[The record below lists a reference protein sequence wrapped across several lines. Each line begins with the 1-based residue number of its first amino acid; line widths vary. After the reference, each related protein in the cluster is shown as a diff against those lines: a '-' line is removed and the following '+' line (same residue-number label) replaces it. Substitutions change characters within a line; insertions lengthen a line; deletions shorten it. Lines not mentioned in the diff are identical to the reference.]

1 MPDPSLNAYL
11 AKHYLDGAKAEAI
24 LARDGTDGERKR
36 KRKKVKPEQESA
48 SGSGFR
54 LVDDS
59 DETWK
64 ADRLDDDGALVVE
77 DEGSTSKRKQSRW
90 AKVGKSSGTGRD
102 DVLQDG
108 DLPQVADEQGMNLD
122 ANDQMSAER
131 QLAANPAAG
140 SSSSNSAIR
149 AGLKTREEMR
159 AERIERERKAA
170 EEKEAK
176 RSGQIQST
184 NEDEQKALQQAERER
199 RQQETVYRDATGK
212 RIDVQKE
219 DEERRKKREEER
231 KLEREKTDWNKG
243 EAQLRNAREQRRRE
257 EEERNTS
264 FARHADD
271 TKMNAQLR
279 KVERQNDPAARF
291 LKNKEAHQARGPQK
305 PVYKGH
311 FPPNRFGIRP
321 GYRWDGVERSNG
333 FENKLFQRRNERA
346 RRKAEHQAWSQEDM

>member
-1 MPDPSLNAYL
+1 MPNPSLNAYL
-11 AKHYLDGAKAEAI
+11 AKNYLDGAKAEAI
-24 LARDGTDGERKR
+24 LSKDGTDGERKR
-36 KRKKVKPEQESA
+36 KRKKVKAEQDNA
-48 SGSGFR
+48 IGSGFR

-64 ADRLDDDGALVVE
+64 ANNLDDDDALVLE
-77 DEGSTSKRKQSRW
+77 DETTTSKQKKNRW
-90 AKVGKSSGTGRD
+90 AKVGKSSGSD
-102 DVLQDG
+102 LQDG

-122 ANDQMSAER
+122 ANDQKSAER
-131 QLAANPAAG
+131 QLRSEADSKIN
-140 SSSSNSAIR
+140 SSNDTIR

-170 EEKEAK
+170 AAEEEAK
-176 RSGQIQST
+176 RSGNTQTSK
-184 NEDEQKALQQAERER
+184 EDEEKARQQAERER

-212 RIDVQKE
+212 KIDVQKE
-219 DEERRKKREEER
+219 DEEHKKKREEER
-231 KLEREKTDWNKG
+231 KFEREKTDWNKG
-243 EAQLRNAREQRRRE
+243 ETQLRNAREQRRRE
-257 EEERNTS
+257 EEERNTT

-291 LKNKEAHQARGPQK
+291 LKNKEADQARGPQK
-305 PVYKGH
+305 PTYKGH

-333 FENKLFQRRNERA
+333 FESKLFQRRNERA

>member
-24 LARDGTDGERKR
+24 LARDGSDSERKR
-36 KRKKVKPEQESA
+36 KRKKVKAEQDKA
-48 SGSGFR
+48 SGSGLR
-54 LVDDS
+54 LVDNS

-64 ADRLDDDGALVVE
+64 ADIMEDEDAVVVE
-77 DEGSTSKRKQSRW
+77 DEGSSSKQKQTRW
-90 AKVGKSSGTGRD
+90 AKLGQSSGAGREYD
-102 DVLQDG
+102 LQEG
-108 DLPQVADEQGMNLD
+108 DLPLVADDQGTNLD
-122 ANDQMSAER
+122 ANDQKSAEQ
-131 QLAANPAAG
+131 QLAANPVAE
-140 SSSSNSAIR
+140 SSSSNNTIR

-170 EEKEAK
+170 AEEKAK
-176 RSGQIQST
+176 RLVQIQT
-184 NEDEQKALQQAERER
+184 TEEDEQKALQQVERER

-219 DEERRKKREEER
+219 DEERRKRREEER
-231 KLEREKTDWNKG
+231 KLEREKKDWNKG
-243 EAQLRNAREQRRRE
+243 EAQLRNAQEQRRRE
-257 EEERNTS
+257 EEERDTS

-291 LKNKEAHQARGPQK
+291 LKNKEADQARGPQK

-333 FENKLFQRRNERA
+333 FESKLFQRRNERA
-346 RRKAEHQAWSQEDM
+346 RKKAEHQAWSQEDM